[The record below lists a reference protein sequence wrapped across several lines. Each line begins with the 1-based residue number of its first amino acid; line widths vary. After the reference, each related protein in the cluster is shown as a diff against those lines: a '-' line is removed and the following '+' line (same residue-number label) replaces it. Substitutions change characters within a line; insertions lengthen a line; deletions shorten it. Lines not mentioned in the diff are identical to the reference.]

1 MGSHRQIYRNGYG
14 QDIGG
19 DGNCFFRCLSLYWY
33 GDQKYFGDIR
43 KEVVKY
49 MCSDEKQRKAEKE
62 KRYKQLIE
70 TQDEYDDY
78 VKCHNRDGEYA
89 TDPLVQATADKYDLC
104 IHVSK
109 YMFYNGSTTTQLLK
123 ASPVQL
129 SGKNRMSGKDRE
141 QLYLKLENDHYT
153 FEKEEN
159 IRMNGDEWHDLITP
173 ISTSNGPDRFGDE
186 HCRVAL
192 DNTKKD
198 TSAFP
203 SLRELDAGFG
213 SDPKGDVDLK
223 NSKKINVKIFLDENQ
238 KELFGLWLLDNP

>member
-1 MGSHRQIYRNGYG
+1 MYGSQ
-14 QDIGG
+14 
-19 DGNCFFRCLSLYWY
+19 FRHFIHL
-33 GDQKYFGDIR
+33 
-43 KEVVKY
+43 
-49 MCSDEKQRKAEKE
+49 A
-62 KRYKQLIE
+62 IE
-70 TQDEYDDY
+70 
-78 VKCHNRDGEYA
+78 CHNRDGEYA

-173 ISTSNGPDRFGDE
+173 IIGDE

-238 KELFGLWLLDNP
+238 KGQMEEKFPENLVSQEQEPPISLKKAKNPVDSKNGSGTEQNRNKDDSYTTANADPVFSCDTVMVF